1 MEIGT
6 CSTTF
11 AQTRGENEQEK
22 KKIPEHTKPS
32 KKGQITKNTL

>member
-22 KKIPEHTKPS
+22 KNSQAHQAIKERA
-32 KKGQITKNTL
+32 NN